1 MTGLS
6 LVQPMS
12 ALSGK
17 NAAAVAAELRATNS
31 PANMVFPAPL
41 SRLLKTGFKSFRQMK
56 EAGTVTPPYLCSTL
70 AMARSLK
77 CCLSGDG
84 MLCTWMVQV
93 GSSRWNAAS
102 STSTTLK
109 EPPHCSTMLRMQRYM

>member
-12 ALSGK
+12 WFPGK
-17 NAAAVAAELRATNS
+17 NATLAAVELRDTNS
-31 PANMVFPAPL
+31 PANMVFSAPFSNPL
-41 SRLLKTGFKSFRQMK
+41 NAGFKSRRQMK

-77 CCLSGDG
+77 CCFSGDG
-84 MLCTWMVQV
+84 MFCNWMVQF
-93 GSSRWNAAS
+93 GSSR
-102 STSTTLK
+102 
-109 EPPHCSTMLRMQRYM
+109 